1 MFQYEYEKRP
11 PSANSCDSRATMT
24 TDWSRSYPRPY
35 QQRPP
40 SIEHAR
46 RPLPPRPIVVEQMPT
61 KTTVP
66 LKVWIIASASCFAV
80 CAALVLATVVITKW
94 GATDYTREIYAPQPD
109 PVYSIPYQQEKQKA
123 TTEAEITMS
132 SEELENEVQ
141 FPILEKLSIF
151 KNIVANREKKRNE
164 KKNENL
170 STKSQIHPIHDA
182 HHIDYGERRIEKKD
196 QAKFHEEVVET
207 KEHLYTDPKDELDL
221 KPNDQDGSNIKEI
234 KFDNEI
240 DFKAFKHST
249 KINTDENEAIRI
261 NINNNNKK
269 PIPDFKPTL
278 PEVIINKQ
286 SIKLV
291 DTRNYI
297 APQIDYEEY
306 YNDQNL
312 YDDYLESNSMTS
324 YLIEKIQELHD
335 WIVTDPDFEHINGT
349 KPKSTGIEFGQVLKA
364 LNDSLIEGNVTIIM
378 NKLRDIYFG
387 ENYTLANH
395 TRKVILSNSTDLLS
409 FGILTLDVMLLH
421 NIQLMAWENQE
432 TARYKM
438 LKDPDVFAFNA
449 LFMEPSKV
457 EAKQNEVHQ
466 QHDNAFSKRQNL
478 RDTIED
484 FDISKSLLE
493 NVLEIGMSTARAA
506 IHLGRA
512 YKNTKVILNQLSNS
526 NRETLNANIQT
537 QISRNIDANTHA
549 LHRLQT
555 SFNST
560 ANITGYTELDCV
572 WLLYCRNL
580 VMTAKLNPPYGTMAR
595 INGMALRML
604 TGDLSADR
612 ALDTML
618 YEVLTGWTDLR
629 CNDMFPRCSKANAA
643 SVVMDSILAPLRKSQ
658 STRTL

>member
-1 MFQYEYEKRP
+1 MF
-11 PSANSCDSRATMT
+11 NS
-24 TDWSRSYPRPY
+24 
-35 QQRPP
+35 Q
-40 SIEHAR
+40 
-46 RPLPPRPIVVEQMPT
+46 
-61 KTTVP
+61 
-66 LKVWIIASASCFAV
+66 
-80 CAALVLATVVITKW
+80 
-94 GATDYTREIYAPQPD
+94 D
-109 PVYSIPYQQEKQKA
+109 PVYSIPYQQEKQKV

-132 SEELENEVQ
+132 SEELENEIQ

-221 KPNDQDGSNIKEI
+221 KSNDQGGSNIKEI

-249 KINTDENEAIRI
+249 KINADENEAIRI

-335 WIVTDPDFEHINGT
+335 WIVTDPDFEHNNGT

-364 LNDSLIEGNVTIIM
+364 LNESLIEGNVTIIM

-421 NIQLMAWENQE
+421 NIQLMAWENQV
-432 TARYKM
+432 T
-438 LKDPDVFAFNA
+438 NA
-449 LFMEPSKV
+449 
-457 EAKQNEVHQ
+457 
-466 QHDNAFSKRQNL
+466 
-478 RDTIED
+478 
-484 FDISKSLLE
+484 
-493 NVLEIGMSTARAA
+493 
-506 IHLGRA
+506 
-512 YKNTKVILNQLSNS
+512 
-526 NRETLNANIQT
+526 
-537 QISRNIDANTHA
+537 
-549 LHRLQT
+549 
-555 SFNST
+555 
-560 ANITGYTELDCV
+560 
-572 WLLYCRNL
+572 
-580 VMTAKLNPPYGTMAR
+580 
-595 INGMALRML
+595 
-604 TGDLSADR
+604 
-612 ALDTML
+612 
-618 YEVLTGWTDLR
+618 
-629 CNDMFPRCSKANAA
+629 
-643 SVVMDSILAPLRKSQ
+643 
-658 STRTL
+658 